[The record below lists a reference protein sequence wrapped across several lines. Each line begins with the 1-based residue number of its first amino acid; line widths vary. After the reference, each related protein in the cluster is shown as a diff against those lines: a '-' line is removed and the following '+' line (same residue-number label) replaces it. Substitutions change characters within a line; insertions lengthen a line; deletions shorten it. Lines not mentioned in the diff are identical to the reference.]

1 MSTKIAVFI
10 GESNKLTTVFDP
22 CAVKVMEKIEDKWV
36 ATREIPVFLDMK
48 DGIADFRKY
57 LSDFVSSSN
66 DIDVIVAAE
75 VSGIPYK
82 VFDQEG
88 FDICECEEL
97 SIELLDKILE
107 AKNNQEV
114 CCEIPDVGEVETA
127 PVESEIAG
135 NYILDLKKLLA
146 KKTSLTSKQ
155 ALLPF
160 LKDTPFHVLEVL
172 CSHVPPW
179 FDSEFERLGLNKEIT
194 KISENEYIVKVYKN
208 ICCE

>member
-57 LSDFVSSSN
+57 LSDFVSSSK
-66 DIDVIVAAE
+66 DIDVILAAE

-114 CCEIPDVGEVETA
+114 CCEIPDVGEVDTA

-135 NYILDLKKLLA
+135 NYFLDLKKLLA

-172 CSHVPPW
+172 CNHVPPW
-179 FDSEFERLGLNKEIT
+179 FDSEFEKLGLSKEIT

-208 ICCE
+208 ICC